1 VEAKL
6 GQRRARE
13 QAEASLGKLFEE
25 YWVRTDI
32 LTLDL
37 VGDMAWVGVS
47 IGGDGGNTFGM

>member
-6 GQRRARE
+6 EQRKVGE

-37 VGDMAWVGVS
+37 VGDMAWSGVS
-47 IGGDGGNTFGM
+47 IGGDGGNTLGM